1 MRSIAFD
8 EAKQDR
14 YKAALARAAGTP
26 VSNVDIKSIKEG
38 RAGSVRV
45 ETEVSK
51 WRFCLIAPF
60 LRQPGKSLR
69 SLEYPIL

>member
-1 MRSIAFD
+1 MTLLQPRQLVQAQGPKMRSIAFD

-38 RAGSVRV
+38 
-45 ETEVSK
+45 
-51 WRFCLIAPF
+51 L
-60 LRQPGKSLR
+60 
-69 SLEYPIL
+69 LEL